1 MLSPSPAEGERGS
14 VTAEFAAALP
24 AALVC
29 LAVGI
34 GAVQAGGQQLRL
46 IDAAAVDARLL
57 GRGDG
62 ARGMGTHSVPGLE
75 RAIAREQGMVCVTLS
90 APSTVLG
97 LGAAGLRIGGRACAL
112 DESANAP
119 NGQDGGAG

>member
-1 MLSPSPAEGERGS
+1 M
-14 VTAEFAAALP
+14 TAEFAAALP

-57 GRGDG
+57 GRGDPPRAG
-62 ARGMGTHSVPGLE
+62 DQGPGGDRRAVE
-75 RAIAREQGMVCVTLS
+75 RVGGMVCVTMTARS
-90 APSTVLG
+90 VVVG
-97 LGAAGLRIGGRACAL
+97 LGAAGLRISGRACAL
-112 DESANAP
+112 DEMLDAP
-119 NGQDGGAG
+119 DAPTGGES

>member
-1 MLSPSPAEGERGS
+1 

-29 LAVGI
+29 LAVGV

-57 GRGDG
+57 GRGDEPKGSGTDTAPG
-62 ARGMGTHSVPGLE
+62 AE
-75 RAIAREQGMVCVTLS
+75 RATVRERGMVCVTLS
-90 APSTVLG
+90 APSTILG
-97 LGAAGLRIGGRACAL
+97 LGGAGLRVSGRACAL
-112 DESANAP
+112 DESAQEPGA
-119 NGQDGGAG
+119 QLGGGG